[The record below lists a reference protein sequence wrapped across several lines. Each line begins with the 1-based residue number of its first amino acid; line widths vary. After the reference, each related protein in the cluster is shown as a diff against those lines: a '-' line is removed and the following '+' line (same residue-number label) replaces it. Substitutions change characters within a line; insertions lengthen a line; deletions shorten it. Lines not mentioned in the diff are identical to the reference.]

1 MRRKWV
7 VVVVIGGLLVAACGD
22 NSRVANGASGVADT
36 ATDIPDT
43 DGPAAVT
50 SDSTSAVPSEATVVV
65 DSIAATADDAAQT
78 TAQPAIAEPL
88 GGVSIDDPLPAQTDA
103 ATDPA
108 TAEAAVRFAYQ
119 HWILVDLDKNL
130 RASLIENG
138 ESNVDVI
145 DAGIHEARPIVEFG
159 RIQVET
165 VQFVAADRA
174 DVTFHVQWQD
184 APSPYFPDL
193 MAGTALLQAGTWR
206 ISGHTL
212 CLLAF
217 GSGQDCAGS
226 ATPVPTPAE
235 ALVLLGAP
243 LQFTWLGDAA
253 LRNVVSVPGMGQWAG
268 AGTGQ
273 FSISTEVLAGVA
285 ALEATDADALLS
297 TRRYLGPDSRSYAIG
312 GRTGRVVEDGIS
324 VALVYIRPDD
334 IVVRIDAVGL
344 TASQVAA
351 LAFALAPTTLPAT

>member
-1 MRRKWV
+1 MRRTWV
-7 VVVVIGGLLVAACGD
+7 VFALLGGLLATACGD
-22 NSRVANGASGVADT
+22 NSRVSNGAATADT
-36 ATDIPDT
+36 AVGTPDT
-43 DGPAAVT
+43 AAAETIT
-50 SDSTSAVPSEATVVV
+50 SDSSAGAPTEATVVLESV
-65 DSIAATADDAAQT
+65 AAVPGDTTQPATAG
-78 TAQPAIAEPL
+78 PL
-88 GGVSIDDPLPAQTDA
+88 GGVTINDPLPPQPDA
-103 ATDPA
+103 ATDPVS
-108 TAEAAVRFAYQ
+108 AETAVRFAYQ

-145 DAGIHEARPIVEFG
+145 DAGLQEARSIIEFG

-165 VQFVAADRA
+165 VHFLAADRA

-184 APSPYFPDL
+184 GPSPYFPDL
-193 MAGTALLQAGTWR
+193 IAGTALFQGGTWR

-226 ATPVPTPAE
+226 DTPVPTPAA

-243 LQFTWLGDAA
+243 VQFAWLGDTGP
-253 LRNVVSVPGMGQWAG
+253 RNGVSVPGMSQWDGAG
-268 AGTGQ
+268 AGR

-285 ALEATDADALLS
+285 ALEPADADALLT
-297 TRRYLGPDSRSYAIG
+297 TRRYLGPGSRSFPIG
-312 GRTGRVVEDGIS
+312 GRTGRIIENGSDVT
-324 VALVYIRPDD
+324 LVYIRPDD
-334 IVVRIDAVGL
+334 IVVRIDAGGL

-351 LAFALAPTTLPAT
+351 LAFALAPASLPSA